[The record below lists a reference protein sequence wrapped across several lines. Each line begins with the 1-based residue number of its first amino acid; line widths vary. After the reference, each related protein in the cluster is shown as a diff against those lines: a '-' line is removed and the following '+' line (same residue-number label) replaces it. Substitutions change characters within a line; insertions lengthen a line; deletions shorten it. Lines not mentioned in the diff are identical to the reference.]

1 MEKIQL
7 GDKVKCKHSGFTG
20 IAVARSEFING
31 CIQIEVLPKV
41 KKGNEMVEAQGIDEL
56 SLEVIKRAKKEIDED
71 EDDEEES
78 NGGPNRK
85 AFNQRGY

>member
-41 KKGNEMVEAQGIDEL
+41 KKGNEIVEPQGIDEQ
-56 SLEVIKRAKKEIDED
+56 SLEVVTRAKKEIED
-71 EDDEEES
+71 DDDEEEAT
-78 NGGPNRK
+78 GGPNRK

>member
-1 MEKIQL
+1 MTKIEL
-7 GDKVKCKHSGFTG
+7 GDKVKCKHSGFIG

-41 KKGNEMVEAQGIDEL
+41 KKGNEMIEAQGIDEQ
-56 SLEVIKRAKKEIDED
+56 SLEVVTRVKKEIE
-71 EDDEEES
+71 EDDDDEES